1 MRRILV
7 TTGLVIA
14 IATTVIGQTKN
25 FIDQPYIEVTGS
37 ADTLVTPNQIFI
49 NIIISEKDSRDKI
62 SVEEQELKMVES
74 LMSLNINTEKDLTA
88 SDMLSNFKSYFLK
101 EKEILK
107 TKEYTLKVYDASTA
121 SKVFIEL
128 EAIGISNTSIE
139 KTDHTD
145 FESIKNECRTKAI
158 VNAYNKAI
166 ALTKPLSQSPGNA
179 IHVSDNENL
188 RALSL
193 DQALQGRIAGLDVG
207 HVRGQSKSEV
217 PNIEFKKIK
226 IAASVSVKFVLQ

>member
-101 EKEILK
+101 EKEVLK

-145 FESIKNECRTKAI
+145 YESIKNECRTKAI

-207 HVRGQSKSEV
+207 QVRGQSKSEV
-217 PNIEFKKIK
+217 PNIEFKKI
-226 IAASVSVKFVLQ
+226 